1 VNLCL
6 TKIEEL
12 AKRTAEEELIFDGY
26 FKIDNRLDHRN
37 LLCHSDI
44 PFEFGSM
51 GAFAAV
57 R

>member
-1 VNLCL
+1 MNLCL